1 MPNLVA
7 ALKGEIARVAR
18 KELRGELDHLRKSTA
33 QYRSEIASLKRRIIA
48 LEQQTKRLG
57 KTATSKAA
65 SALPAESESV
75 KLRFRTDGF
84 ATLRKKLGLSAE
96 AMGKL
101 IGVSGQSV
109 YKWEAGKAYP
119 RASQLQAIA
128 AIRKLGKREAL
139 ARLAA
144 G

>member
-1 MPNLVA
+1 MPNLA
-7 ALKGEIARVAR
+7 TALKGEIARVAR
-18 KELRGELDHLRKSTA
+18 KELRGELDNLRKSVA
-33 QYRSEIASLKRRIIA
+33 QYRSEIVSLKRRVMA

-57 KTATSKAA
+57 KAATSKAA
-65 SALPAESESV
+65 SAPPAESESV
-75 KLRFRTDGF
+75 KLRFRVGGF

-109 YKWEAGKAYP
+109 YKWEAGKASP
-119 RASQLQAIA
+119 RASQLKAIA
-128 AIRKLGKREAL
+128 AIRKLGKREAM